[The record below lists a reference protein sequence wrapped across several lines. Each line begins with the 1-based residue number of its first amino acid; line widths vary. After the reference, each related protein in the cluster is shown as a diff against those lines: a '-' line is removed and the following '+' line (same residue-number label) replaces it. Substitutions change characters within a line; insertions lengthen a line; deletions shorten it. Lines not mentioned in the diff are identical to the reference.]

1 MKFLLIMH
9 MNPQV
14 WDNLTEEQRQAVMN
28 GHGAF
33 METIGKSGEMRGTAA
48 LADPSESAVVRVR
61 GGARVVTDGPYL
73 EAKEFFGGYYLVE
86 CESRERA
93 LELAALIP
101 DAGVEGLGIEVR
113 PVVFAAGP
121 AD

>member
-33 METIGKSGEMRGTAA
+33 METIEKSGEMRGTAA